1 MNMVKMGT
9 HRYWYQPGVYL
20 IRLGAGC
27 FDTQR
32 LHDGVYG
39 VTATVADTAGN
50 QSSTTQVV
58 NVHNRADWL
67 G

>member
-1 MNMVKMGT
+1 MNMVQMAT

-20 IRLGAGC
+20 IRLGALC

-50 QSSTTQVV
+50 QSSATQVV